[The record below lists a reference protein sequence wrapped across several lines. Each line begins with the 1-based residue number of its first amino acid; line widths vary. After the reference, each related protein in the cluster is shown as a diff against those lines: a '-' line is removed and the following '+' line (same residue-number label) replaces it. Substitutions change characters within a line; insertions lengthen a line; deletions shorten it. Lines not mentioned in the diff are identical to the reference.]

1 MRLLRRAVTVP
12 LVTVLMLGVL
22 LYSVPAMA
30 LAVVADLVLRSSRPS
45 RTVAAVV
52 AYAAM
57 ELYALA
63 KLLGGG
69 QDGDRFTRDLVGK
82 IYTISRRILDVEV
95 LLDTGSV
102 EPGEVPRDEPV
113 IVFSRHCGPGD
124 SLLIAWLLT
133 FHYRLRTRIV
143 LKGLLRCEPV
153 LDLAGDLGCL
163 CFLSRGGKRARAQ
176 VRELAASL
184 AGGDALL
191 LFPEGGNF
199 SWARWH
205 EAISRLRSSGRLREA
220 RRAWRQSYTLPPRT
234 GGAAAAMAGAPHA
247 SVLVLTHS
255 GFSADGRARPWWR
268 LPVHRRLVVHV
279 SLIPTEELPPREDL
293 GPWLRDVWTEVDAWV
308 AEHIEE
314 GSPTRVL
321 PHAHD
326 EPQGS
331 YL

>member
-1 MRLLRRAVTVP
+1 MTRLRRAVTVP
-12 LVTVLMLGVL
+12 LVTVLMVGVL
-22 LYSVPAMA
+22 LYGLPLLA
-30 LAVVADLVLRSSRPS
+30 LAVAADLVLRSTRPS

-52 AYAAM
+52 AYAAT
-57 ELYALA
+57 ELQALA
-63 KLLGGG
+63 KLVRGGV
-69 QDGDRFTRDLVGK
+69 DGDRFTRDLVGK
-82 IYTISRRILDVEV
+82 VYTAARRILDVEV
-95 LLDTGSV
+95 LLDTGSTD
-102 EPGEVPRDEPV
+102 PGEIPRDDPV
-113 IVFSRHCGPGD
+113 IVLSRHCGPGD
-124 SLLIAWLLT
+124 SLLIALLLT

-143 LKGLLRCEPV
+143 LKGILWCEPV

-163 CFLSRGGKRARAQ
+163 CFLDRGSKRARAQ
-176 VRELAASL
+176 IQELAASL

-199 SWARWH
+199 TWARWH
-205 EAISRLRSSGRLREA
+205 DAISRLRSSGRLREA

-234 GGAAAAMAGAPHA
+234 GGAAAAMAGAPQA
-247 SVLVLTHS
+247 NVLVLTHS

-279 SLIPTEELPPREDL
+279 SLVPADELPAGEDL
-293 GPWLRDVWTEVDAWV
+293 GPWLQDVWSKVDAWV

-314 GSPTRVL
+314 GSPSSL
-321 PHAHD
+321 PSHAHD

>member
-1 MRLLRRAVTVP
+1 MTRLRRAVTVP
-12 LVTVLMLGVL
+12 LVTVLMVGVL
-22 LYSVPAMA
+22 LYGVPLLA
-30 LAVVADLVLRSSRPS
+30 LAVAADLVLRSTRPS

-52 AYAAM
+52 AFAAM

-63 KLLGGG
+63 KLLRGGL
-69 QDGDRFTRDLVGK
+69 DGDRFTRELVGK
-82 IYTISRRILDVEV
+82 IYTASRRILDVEV
-95 LLDTGSV
+95 LLDTGSTD
-102 EPGEVPRDEPV
+102 PDEVPRADPV
-113 IVFSRHCGPGD
+113 IVLSRHCGPGD
-124 SLLIAWLLT
+124 SLLVAWLLT

-163 CFLSRGGKRARAQ
+163 CFLDRGGKRARAQ
-176 VRELAASL
+176 IRELAASL
-184 AGGDALL
+184 EGGDALL

-199 SWARWH
+199 TWARWH
-205 EAISRLRSSGRLREA
+205 EAIRRRRSSGRLREA

-234 GGAAAAMAGAPHA
+234 GGAAAAMAGAPRA
-247 SVLVLTHS
+247 NVLVLTHS

-279 SLIPTEELPPREDL
+279 SLVRAEELPPRAEL
-293 GPWLRDVWTEVDAWV
+293 GAWLQDVWSKVDAWV
-308 AEHIEE
+308 ADHIAE
-314 GSPTRVL
+314 GTPTRVL
-321 PHAHD
+321 PHAHN